1 MSALMIRTL
10 VLPSAGADA
19 VPIVSECRVRNIQHK
34 APMGGVVA
42 AQVQA
47 CLEFLRPV
55 LPAEARERLE
65 RKEKMEEGMSCPEQ
79 YHIASMQHTLR
90 FLSYYA
96 PDTHPWQSAAFLTL
110 CASIDSLGGTF
121 IKRSF
126 TFGGFSLS
134 SQSISMHVRTS
145 EEPVALLW
153 RLSNDESATWNEIH
167 ASDIKTI
174 DGKGKSRHPFF
185 T

>member
-1 MSALMIRTL
+1 M
-10 VLPSAGADA
+10 LPSAGADA